1 MIQTSPRNPNTPLVT
16 HVWEQILSKDNVQL
30 CLQVNHNFSLLKQ
43 RLDSGYVLVSTLF
56 FFFFF
61 NLRSTPSLLSVGL
74 MHCAQDP
81 LPLDQQISG
90 GQCFLVDP
98 YTVHGTH
105 TLIVFILFFHY
116 HSLSLKSPT
125 S

>member
-1 MIQTSPRNPNTPLVT
+1 MGTNFV
-16 HVWEQILSKDNVQL
+16 KDNLQL

-43 RLDSGYVLVSTLF
+43 RLDSSYVLVSTLF
-56 FFFFF
+56 FFFFL
-61 NLRSTPSLLSVGL
+61 LRSTPSRLSVGL
-74 MHCAQDP
+74 VHCAQDP

-98 YTVHGTH
+98 CTVHGTH